1 MTTRQDID
9 KSLAELERLASGSG
23 SDEQFTQRPTA
34 VSTLKSKWK
43 RRLPSWM
50 VVVGAAA
57 VIDLAARFFIP
68 SSMPFVLVF
77 EAVIFATASV
87 LLIRPVVRKLE
98 LTGFRRKLHIWLAA
112 AFALGAIRSGL
123 WGFGVP
129 VEYANL
135 TIFLLGLA
143 GVAATYLRRKSKTE

>member
-9 KSLAELERLASGSG
+9 KSLAEMERLASG
-23 SDEQFTQRPTA
+23 SDEQFTQKPTA
-34 VSTLKSKWK
+34 VSTRKSKWK

-50 VVVGAAA
+50 VVVGVAA

-77 EAVIFATASV
+77 ESVIFATASV
-87 LLIRPVVRKLE
+87 SLIRPVVQKLE
-98 LTGFRRKLHIWLAA
+98 LTGFRRKLHMWLAA
-112 AFALGAIRSGL
+112 AFALGAIRSGM

-143 GVAATYLRRKSKTE
+143 GVAATYLRRKRKTE